1 MIRIT
6 QVNKGMFVSHE
17 DTLYV
22 VVDFDHVVKG
32 KGGSLMVI
40 TVRNIETG
48 QLRDFRFRANDSI
61 QDVMVE
67 KMPME
72 YLYSGGD
79 EHHLMDLE
87 TFDQVAV
94 GEAIFGD
101 AGQYIVPNTQV
112 EVQVYEGKIVNM
124 TIPNVVELAITDAPP
139 SIKGATAT
147 AQTKPATMETGL
159 IVTVPSF
166 VNTGERIR
174 VDTRTGKYIERAK

>member
-6 QVNKGMFVSHE
+6 QVNKGMFVNYE

-22 VVDFDHVVKG
+22 VVDFEHVVKG

-67 KMPME
+67 KKPME
-72 YLYSGGD
+72 YLYSGGS

-87 TFDQVAV
+87 TFDQIPV
-94 GEAIFGD
+94 GDGVFGD
-101 AGQYIVPNTQV
+101 AAQYIVPNTPV
-112 EVQVYEGKIVNM
+112 EVQIYEGKIVNM
-124 TIPNVVELAITDAPP
+124 TIPNVVELEITDAPP